1 MNLLNSQLSD
11 RIPHRIGALVAWLL
25 VVSCASA
32 AAPKAGYPETVLADQ
47 PAAYW
52 RLNDD
57 SSGVILNHAPGAKAG
72 ALNGAVA
79 GRVVLRRPAQENTS
93 FPEFEPDSTSAAFG
107 DKEAGYIR
115 VKDPGANSALDFA
128 RGETIT
134 LEAWVFLNQIADGQ
148 QIYVVG
154 KGRTGNPGFSAD
166 NQNYALRLRGE
177 EGSARVSFLF
187 RDDAAVTSKTDSE
200 KHWHRWTSFEGFLP
214 SSGWHYLAVTY
225 KFGSGSSL
233 RAYLDGVETK
243 GQWDMGGQSDAAPVV
258 DDDELWIG
266 SSMSGNKGST
276 FNGQINEIA
285 LYRRA
290 LSAAEVRKRFNYNPA
305 GPGITAKELPRDA
318 VRVELIENIP
328 ARFSWNFKA
337 PAATETYTEPAFG
350 FVALPQKYTVRGLR
364 EDRSEPFLLRAA
376 TLVSLPKGQHRLLL
390 RALNSARLFVD
401 GRMLAVTKFIT
412 PNGDGHGEVEEPPQ
426 NYPAGLRFPRMGHV
440 EAWMNYDSDGREHI
454 WVLEAFIGGKGLRPE
469 VGEISVSAAHHGE
482 LFQLVAPKEK
492 IPHTDEGWNAYIQR
506 RLDRLAKL
514 DAQHRKEAGVEE
526 EKYWSKRHALARE
539 IIATLP
545 SIHVPQVSSAMPV
558 NNDIDRFIVARLE
571 AAQLKPEQTVN
582 DLAFLRRLALDT
594 IGTPP
599 SPEQIQAFLKDSAKT
614 RRPRAIDTFLAQPGW
629 ADHWVSYWQ
638 DVLAENPAIL
648 KPTLNNTGPFR
659 WWLHEALTDNQPMD
673 RFASELISLRGSVY
687 GGGPAGFGLATQ
699 NDVPMADRAQILS
712 SAFLGMNLTCARCHD
727 APYHD
732 FKQKDL
738 FSLAAML
745 RQEPQEVPKSSS
757 IPANANITVGRRVK
771 VTLHP
776 GDKVEPAWPFA
787 QVLDKSHDFS
797 TAPRVTDMRDQ
808 LAAFVTDPANPRF
821 AKVIAN
827 RLWKRYLG
835 WGLVEPVEDWELAKP
850 SHPELL
856 EWLGRELV
864 THDYDLKHIARL
876 ILNSQIYQRVAATG
890 VRSMETFDERLFAS
904 PARRRLTAEQIVD
917 SLFAVTGKSFDTE
930 PLTFDQDG
938 RRGPKD
944 FLNLGVPK
952 RAWEFSGF
960 ANDRDRPALAM
971 PKAQAIADVMGM
983 FGWRDSRQNALSARD
998 DSANVLQP
1006 AMVANGDMAN
1016 GRITRL
1022 CDGNAFTAICVQP
1035 QPLAQLAEAV
1045 FLRIYSRKPTTEE
1058 QAVLAAHL
1066 ERGYAE
1072 RVVPGKTKPLA
1083 KEFDSSL
1090 LLSWSNHLNAKATEI
1105 KMAADHRARKGD
1117 EPTDRLRADWRE
1129 RMEDVLWAMVN
1140 SPEFV
1145 FVP

>member
-1 MNLLNSQLSD
+1 MNLFGPHFSD
-11 RIPHRIGALVAWLL
+11 RFSWHLVALAPWLL
-25 VVSCASA
+25 AASCASA

-52 RLNDD
+52 RLNDE
-57 SSGVILNHAPGAKAG
+57 SSKFIRNHAPGAPAG
-72 ALNGAVA
+72 ALNGTVS
-79 GRVVLRRPAQENTS
+79 GRVGLHQPAQENTA
-93 FPEFEPDSTSAAFG
+93 FPEFEPDSTSASFG
-107 DKEAGYIR
+107 DQEPGYIR
-115 VKDPGANSALDFA
+115 VKDPGINSPLDFSQ
-128 RGETIT
+128 GESIT

-177 EGSARVSFLF
+177 EGSARVGFLF
-187 RDDAAVTSKTDSE
+187 RDTAAVICPVDSE

-214 SSGWHYLAVTY
+214 SSGWHYLTVTY
-225 KFGSGSSL
+225 KFGNSSSL
-233 RAYLDGVETK
+233 RAYIDGVETK
-243 GQWDMGGQSDAAPVV
+243 GQWDMGGPSDAAPVV

-276 FNGQINEIA
+276 FNGQINEVAI
-285 LYRRA
+285 YRHA
-290 LSAAEVRKRFNYNPA
+290 LSDADVRKRFNYHPA

-318 VRVELIENIP
+318 VRVEIIENIP
-328 ARFSWNFKA
+328 ARFSWNFKT
-337 PAATETYTEPAFG
+337 PSATETYPEPAFG
-350 FVALPQKYTVRGLR
+350 FAALPQKYSARGLR

-376 TLVSLPKGQHRLLL
+376 ALVRLPKGPHRLLL

-440 EAWMNYDSDGREHI
+440 EAWLNFDSDGREHVL
-454 WVLEAFIGGKGLRPE
+454 VLEAFIGGKGLRPE
-469 VGEISVSAAHHGE
+469 VGAATDGFWGE
-482 LFQLVAPKEK
+482 
-492 IPHTDEGWNAYIQR
+492 
-506 RLDRLAKL
+506 
-514 DAQHRKEAGVEE
+514 
-526 EKYWSKRHALARE
+526 RHARARE
-539 IIATLP
+539 ITATLP
-545 SIHVPQVSSAMPV
+545 SIRVPQVSPALPV
-558 NNDIDRFIVARLE
+558 NNDIDRFIGARLV
-571 AAQLKPEQTVN
+571 AAGLRPAPLVD

-594 IGTPP
+594 VGTPP
-599 SPEQIQAFLKDSAKT
+599 LPEQLQAFLRDNPKT
-614 RRPRAIDTFLAQPGW
+614 RRARAIDAFLAQPGW

-659 WWLHEALTDNQPMD
+659 WWLHEALADNQPVD

-687 GGGPAGFGLATQ
+687 GGGPAGFGIATQ
-699 NDVPMADRAQILS
+699 NDVPMADRAQILA
-712 SAFLGMNLTCARCHD
+712 SAFLGLNLACARCHD

-745 RQEPQEVPKSSS
+745 RQEPQEVPLSSS
-757 IPANANITVGRRVK
+757 IPVNANITVGRRVK

-776 GDKVEPAWPFA
+776 GEKVAPAWPFGHPPA
-787 QVLDKSHDFS
+787 QPIAATGNAHAAGD
-797 TAPRVTDMRDQ
+797 TREQ
-808 LAAFVTDPANPRF
+808 LAAFITDPANPRF
-821 AKVIAN
+821 AQVMVN
-827 RLWKRYLG
+827 RVWKRYLG
-835 WGLVEPVEDWELAKP
+835 WGLVEPVEDWELSKP
-850 SHPELL
+850 AHPELL
-856 EWLGRELV
+856 AWLGRELV
-864 THDYDLKHIARL
+864 THDYDLKHIAGL
-876 ILNSQIYQRVAATG
+876 ILNSQIYQRVAVPG
-890 VRSMETFDERLFAS
+890 VRSMETFDERLFAC
-904 PARRRLTAEQIVD
+904 PTRRRLTAEQIVD

-944 FLNLGVPK
+944 FLNLGVPR

-971 PKAQAIADVMGM
+971 PKAQAIADVLGM
-983 FGWRDSRQNALSARD
+983 FGWRDSRQNALSTRD

-1006 AMVANGDMAN
+1006 AAVANGDLAN

-1022 CDGNAFTAICVQP
+1022 SDGSAFTALCLQSQSLP
-1035 QPLAQLAEAV
+1035 QLVDAV
-1045 FLRIYSRKPTTEE
+1045 FLRAYSRKPSTDER
-1058 QAVLAAHL
+1058 AALAAHL
-1066 ERGYAE
+1066 ERGYAG
-1072 RVVPGKTKPLA
+1072 RIVPGQTRPLA
-1083 KEFDSSL
+1083 KEFDPSL
-1090 LLSWSNHLNAKATEI
+1090 RLSWSNHLNAKATEI
-1105 KMAADHRARKGD
+1105 KMAADNRARKGD
-1117 EPTDRLRADWRE
+1117 EPTDRLRPDWRE